1 MESASIASGTP
12 SEAREGSKGLKAGA
26 LGWVSNLVI
35 GVASTAPGYSLAAT
49 LGFIV
54 AVNGMGFH
62 APAVMLVSF
71 VPMLLI
77 AAAYYYMNRAD
88 PDCGTSFTWVTRAM
102 GPRLGWLTGW
112 TIVVADVVV
121 MAALAYIAG
130 VYTFLLFGLDAAA
143 ANLLDVSIVA
153 AIWIIV
159 MTWICYIGIEL
170 SARTQ
175 YFLLSAEIAALGI
188 FAAVALAKVYFGD
201 PGGFHVQAD
210 WFNPFTLHGGGRAL
224 IDGVLLGVFIYWG
237 WDSGV
242 CVNEESKDS
251 ANGPGRAAVMS
262 TILLVLIYV
271 VVATVGPGL
280 HRHHLPEAPRRRR
293 AQRARW
299 TSVLGSP
306 LDKILI
312 IAVLTSASASTQTT
326 ILPTARTTLSM
337 ARFGSIPK
345 IFGRIHPRY
354 LTPDVSTLV
363 MGAVSLVWTL
373 LIINVSQN
381 VLSDSITGIGFQ
393 IAFYYGLTGFAC
405 CDLLPQGDLQEPEEL
420 HHGRGGALPRGGDA
434 DVHLRQGVPRL
445 QDHEHRRELLGWLPG
460 SGNPGR
466 DRGRG
471 DTRWHR
477 VAGVR
482 QRRLPEVLQAQV
494 GDGRP
499 RSPRGNRQRRSV
511 RDVGLR
517 RNAMSEIVI
526 GYDGSDS
533 SKSALSQAFDFAKAL
548 GDSIV
553 IVFGAAPGGYGGG
566 EVPEQREAVEEFG
579 QK

>member
-1 MESASIASGTP
+1 MESASIAAGGQTR
-12 SEAREGSKGLKAGA
+12 AKEGDKGLKAGA

-71 VPMLLI
+71 IPMLLI

-130 VYTFLLFGLDAAA
+130 VYTFLLFGLNAAA

-159 MTWICYIGIEL
+159 MTAICYIGIEL

-175 YFLLSAEIAALGI
+175 YFLLAAEIAALGL

-201 PGGFHVQAD
+201 PGGYHVQAD
-210 WFNPFTLHGGGRAL
+210 WFNPFTLHGGSRAL
-224 IDGVLLGVFIYWG
+224 VDGVLLGVFIYWG

-271 VVATVGPGL
+271 VVATAAQAYAGTTFLKHHGDDVLSALGGP
-280 HRHHLPEAPRRRR
+280 
-293 AQRARW
+293 
-299 TSVLGSP
+299 VLGSP

-373 LIINVSQN
+373 VIINVSQN

-393 IAFYYGLTGFAC
+393 IAFYYGFTGFAC
-405 CDLLPQGDLQEPEEL
+405 CVYYRKEL
-420 HHGRGGALPRGGDA
+420 FKSLKNFIMVGVAPFLGGAMLTYIFIKAFLDYKTTSTDVNYSGGF
-434 DVHLRQGVPRL
+434 LGVGTPVAIGVGG
-445 QDHEHRRELLGWLPG
+445 LL
-460 SGNPGR
+460 
-466 DRGRG
+466 
-471 DTRWHR
+471 
-477 VAGVR
+477 
-482 QRRLPEVLQAQV
+482 V
-494 GDGRP
+494 G
-499 RSPRGNRQRRSV
+499 
-511 RDVGLR
+511 
-517 RNAMSEIVI
+517 
-526 GYDGSDS
+526 
-533 SKSALSQAFDFAKAL
+533 
-548 GDSIV
+548 V
-553 IVFGAAPGGYGGG
+553 IVLVFANIAYPKFFKRKWETADPGILEGTVKG
-566 EVPEQREAVEEFG
+566 EASVMSD
-579 QK
+579 

>member
-1 MESASIASGTP
+1 LESAAVPIATSDP
-12 SEAREGSKGLKAGA
+12 EGAGAGQKGLKTGA
-26 LGWVSNLVI
+26 LSWVSNLVI

-49 LGFIV
+49 LGFVV
-54 AVNGMGFH
+54 AVHGMGFH
-62 APAVMLVSF
+62 APAVMIVSF

-77 AAAYYYMNRAD
+77 AAAYYYMNKAD

-130 VYTFLLFGLDAAA
+130 VYSFLLFGLDAAA
-143 ANLLDVSIVA
+143 TNLLDVSIVA

-159 MTWICYIGIEL
+159 MTAICYIGIEL

-175 YFLLSAEIAALGI
+175 YFLLAAEIAALGL

-201 PGGFHVQAD
+201 AGGFHVQAD
-210 WFNPFTLHGGGRAL
+210 WFNPFTLHGGSTAL

-242 CVNEESKDS
+242 CVNEESEDS
-251 ANGPGRAAVMS
+251 NNGPGRAAVLS

-271 VVATVGPGL
+271 VVATAAQAYAGTTFLKHHGDDVLSALGGP
-280 HRHHLPEAPRRRR
+280 
-293 AQRARW
+293 
-299 TSVLGSP
+299 VLGSP

-337 ARFGSIPK
+337 ARFGAIPK
-345 IFGRIHPRY
+345 IFGRIHPRF

-363 MGAVSLVWTL
+363 MGAVSLIWTL

-381 VLSDSITGIGFQ
+381 VLNDSITGIGFQ

-405 CDLLPQGDLQEPEEL
+405 VVYYRKEIFKSLKNFIMVGVAPFL
-420 HHGRGGALPRGGDA
+420 GGAMLTFIFVKAFLDYKTTSTDVNYSGGF
-434 DVHLRQGVPRL
+434 LGVGTPVAIGVGGIL
-445 QDHEHRRELLGWLPG
+445 IGIVLL
-460 SGNPGR
+460 
-466 DRGRG
+466 
-471 DTRWHR
+471 
-477 VAGVR
+477 V
-482 QRRLPEVLQAQV
+482 
-494 GDGRP
+494 
-499 RSPRGNRQRRSV
+499 
-511 RDVGLR
+511 
-517 RNAMSEIVI
+517 
-526 GYDGSDS
+526 
-533 SKSALSQAFDFAKAL
+533 FANFVYPK
-548 GDSIV
+548 
-553 IVFGAAPGGYGGG
+553 FFKRKWETAAPGILEGTVKG
-566 EVPEQREAVEEFG
+566 EASVMSD
-579 QK
+579 

>member
-1 MESASIASGTP
+1 LESATVASGA
-12 SEAREGSKGLKAGA
+12 SGAQRGAKEGDKGLKAGA

-130 VYTFLLFGLDAAA
+130 VYTFLLFGLNAAA

-175 YFLLSAEIAALGI
+175 YFLLSAEIAALAI

-210 WFNPFTLHGGGRAL
+210 WFNPFTLHGGVRAL
-224 IDGVLLGVFIYWG
+224 TDGVLLGVFIYWG

-271 VVATVGPGL
+271 VVATAAQAYAGTTFLKHHGNDVLSALGGP
-280 HRHHLPEAPRRRR
+280 
-293 AQRARW
+293 
-299 TSVLGSP
+299 VLGSP

-373 LIINVSQN
+373 IIINVSQN

-405 CDLLPQGDLQEPEEL
+405 VVYYRKEL
-420 HHGRGGALPRGGDA
+420 FKSVKNFIMVGVAPFLGGAILTFIFVKAFLDYKTTSTDVNYSGGFLGVGTPVAIGVGGILVGVVLLVFANFVYPKFFKRKWETA
-434 DVHLRQGVPRL
+434 DPGVL
-445 QDHEHRRELLGWLPG
+445 EG
-460 SGNPGR
+460 
-466 DRGRG
+466 
-471 DTRWHR
+471 T
-477 VAGVR
+477 VK
-482 QRRLPEVLQAQV
+482 PEA
-494 GDGRP
+494 
-499 RSPRGNRQRRSV
+499 SV
-511 RDVGLR
+511 
-517 RNAMSEIVI
+517 MS
-526 GYDGSDS
+526 D
-533 SKSALSQAFDFAKAL
+533 
-548 GDSIV
+548 
-553 IVFGAAPGGYGGG
+553 
-566 EVPEQREAVEEFG
+566 
-579 QK
+579 

>member
-1 MESASIASGTP
+1 LESAAVPIPVSDP
-12 SEAREGSKGLKAGA
+12 EGAGAGEKGLKTGA

-49 LGFIV
+49 LGFVV
-54 AVNGMGFH
+54 AVHGMGFH
-62 APAVMLVSF
+62 APAVMIVSF
-71 VPMLLI
+71 IPMLLI

-159 MTWICYIGIEL
+159 MTAICYIGIEL

-175 YFLLSAEIAALGI
+175 YFLLAAEIAALGL

-210 WFNPFTLHGGGRAL
+210 WFNPFTLHGGTTAL

-271 VVATVGPGL
+271 VVATAAQAYAGTTFLKHHGDDVLSALGGP
-280 HRHHLPEAPRRRR
+280 
-293 AQRARW
+293 
-299 TSVLGSP
+299 VLGSP
-306 LDKILI
+306 LDKLLI

-337 ARFGSIPK
+337 ARFGAIPK

-381 VLSDSITGIGFQ
+381 VLNDSITGIGFQ

-405 CDLLPQGDLQEPEEL
+405 VVYYRKEIFKSLKNFVMVGVAPFL
-420 HHGRGGALPRGGDA
+420 GGAMLTFIFVKAFLDYKTTSTDVNYSGGFLGVGTPVAIGVGGILVGIVLLVFANFVYPKFFKRKWETA
-434 DVHLRQGVPRL
+434 DPGVL
-445 QDHEHRRELLGWLPG
+445 EG
-460 SGNPGR
+460 
-466 DRGRG
+466 
-471 DTRWHR
+471 T
-477 VAGVR
+477 VK
-482 QRRLPEVLQAQV
+482 PEA
-494 GDGRP
+494 
-499 RSPRGNRQRRSV
+499 SV
-511 RDVGLR
+511 
-517 RNAMSEIVI
+517 MS
-526 GYDGSDS
+526 D
-533 SKSALSQAFDFAKAL
+533 
-548 GDSIV
+548 
-553 IVFGAAPGGYGGG
+553 
-566 EVPEQREAVEEFG
+566 
-579 QK
+579 

>member
-1 MESASIASGTP
+1 LESATVASGA
-12 SEAREGSKGLKAGA
+12 SGAQRGAKEGDKGLKAGA

-130 VYTFLLFGLDAAA
+130 VYTFLLFGLNDAA

-159 MTWICYIGIEL
+159 MTWICYVGIEL

-210 WFNPFTLHGGGRAL
+210 WFNPFTLHGGVRAL
-224 IDGVLLGVFIYWG
+224 TDGVLLGVFIYWG

-271 VVATVGPGL
+271 VVATAAQAYAGTTFLKHHGNDVLSALGGP
-280 HRHHLPEAPRRRR
+280 
-293 AQRARW
+293 
-299 TSVLGSP
+299 VLGSP

-373 LIINVSQN
+373 IIINVSQN

-405 CDLLPQGDLQEPEEL
+405 VVYYRKEL
-420 HHGRGGALPRGGDA
+420 FKSVKNFIMVGVAPFLGGAILTFIFVKAFLDYKTTSTDVNYSGGFLGVGTPVAIGVGGILVGVVLLVFANLVYPKFFKRKWETA
-434 DVHLRQGVPRL
+434 D
-445 QDHEHRRELLGWLPG
+445 PG
-460 SGNPGR
+460 ILEGTVKGE
-466 DRGRG
+466 
-471 DTRWHR
+471 
-477 VAGVR
+477 A
-482 QRRLPEVLQAQV
+482 
-494 GDGRP
+494 
-499 RSPRGNRQRRSV
+499 SV
-511 RDVGLR
+511 
-517 RNAMSEIVI
+517 MS
-526 GYDGSDS
+526 D
-533 SKSALSQAFDFAKAL
+533 
-548 GDSIV
+548 
-553 IVFGAAPGGYGGG
+553 
-566 EVPEQREAVEEFG
+566 
-579 QK
+579 

>member
-1 MESASIASGTP
+1 MESASIAAGETTTG
-12 SEAREGSKGLKAGA
+12 AREGSKGLKTGA

-49 LGFIV
+49 LGFVV
-54 AVNGMGFH
+54 AVQGMGFH
-62 APAVMLVSF
+62 APAVMIVSF
-71 VPMLLI
+71 IPMLLI

-130 VYTFLLFGLDAAA
+130 VYSFLLFGLDAAA
-143 ANLLDVSIVA
+143 GNLLDVSIVA

-159 MTWICYIGIEL
+159 MTAICYIGIEL

-175 YFLLSAEIAALGI
+175 YFLLGAEIAALGL

-210 WFNPFTLHGGGRAL
+210 WFNPFTLHGGSTAL

-242 CVNEESKDS
+242 CVNEESEDS

-271 VVATVGPGL
+271 VVATAAQAYAGTTFLKHHGDDVLSALGGP
-280 HRHHLPEAPRRRR
+280 
-293 AQRARW
+293 
-299 TSVLGSP
+299 VLGSP
-306 LDKILI
+306 LDKVLI

-337 ARFGSIPK
+337 ARFGAIPK
-345 IFGRIHPRY
+345 VFGRIHPRY

-373 LIINVSQN
+373 VIINVSQN
-381 VLSDSITGIGFQ
+381 VLNDSITGIGFQ

-405 CDLLPQGDLQEPEEL
+405 CIYYRKEIFKSLKNFIMVGVAPFL
-420 HHGRGGALPRGGDA
+420 GGAMLTFIFVKAFLDYKTTSTDVNYSGGFLGVGTPVAIGVLVFANFAYPKFFKRKWETA
-434 DVHLRQGVPRL
+434 D
-445 QDHEHRRELLGWLPG
+445 PG
-460 SGNPGR
+460 ILEG
-466 DRGRG
+466 
-471 DTRWHR
+471 T
-477 VAGVR
+477 VK
-482 QRRLPEVLQAQV
+482 PEA
-494 GDGRP
+494 
-499 RSPRGNRQRRSV
+499 SV
-511 RDVGLR
+511 MPD
-517 RNAMSEIVI
+517 
-526 GYDGSDS
+526 
-533 SKSALSQAFDFAKAL
+533 
-548 GDSIV
+548 
-553 IVFGAAPGGYGGG
+553 
-566 EVPEQREAVEEFG
+566 
-579 QK
+579 

>member
-1 MESASIASGTP
+1 MESASIAVSDPQG
-12 SEAREGSKGLKAGA
+12 AAAGDKGLKTGA

-49 LGFIV
+49 LGFVV
-54 AVNGMGFH
+54 AVGGMGFH
-62 APAVMLVSF
+62 APAVMIVAF
-71 VPMLLI
+71 IPMLLI

-130 VYTFLLFGLDAAA
+130 VYTFLLFGLNDAA

-159 MTWICYIGIEL
+159 MTAICYIGIEL

-175 YFLLSAEIAALGI
+175 YFLLGAEIAALGL

-210 WFNPFTLHGGGRAL
+210 WFNPFTLHGGSTAL

-251 ANGPGRAAVMS
+251 ANGPGRAAVLS

-271 VVATVGPGL
+271 VVATAAQAYAGTTFLKHHGDDVLSALGGP
-280 HRHHLPEAPRRRR
+280 
-293 AQRARW
+293 
-299 TSVLGSP
+299 VLGSP
-306 LDKILI
+306 LDKLLI

-405 CDLLPQGDLQEPEEL
+405 VVYYRKEIFKSLKNFIMVGVAPFL
-420 HHGRGGALPRGGDA
+420 GGAMLTFIFVKAFLDYKTTSTDVNYSGGF
-434 DVHLRQGVPRL
+434 LGVGTPVAIGVGSL
-445 QDHEHRRELLGWLPG
+445 LLGVVVLVFANIAYPKFFKRKWETAPPG
-460 SGNPGR
+460 ILEGTVKGE
-466 DRGRG
+466 
-471 DTRWHR
+471 
-477 VAGVR
+477 A
-482 QRRLPEVLQAQV
+482 
-494 GDGRP
+494 
-499 RSPRGNRQRRSV
+499 SV
-511 RDVGLR
+511 
-517 RNAMSEIVI
+517 MS
-526 GYDGSDS
+526 D
-533 SKSALSQAFDFAKAL
+533 
-548 GDSIV
+548 
-553 IVFGAAPGGYGGG
+553 
-566 EVPEQREAVEEFG
+566 
-579 QK
+579 

>member
-1 MESASIASGTP
+1 LESAAVPISAGDP
-12 SEAREGSKGLKAGA
+12 EGSAAGGKGLKTGA
-26 LGWVSNLVI
+26 LGYISNLVI

-49 LGFIV
+49 LGFVV
-54 AVNGMGFH
+54 AIGGMGFH
-62 APAVMLVSF
+62 APAVMIVSF
-71 VPMLLI
+71 IPMLLI

-112 TIVVADVVV
+112 AIVGADVIV

-143 ANLLDVSIVA
+143 ANIFDVSIVA

-159 MTWICYIGIEL
+159 MTAICYIGIEL

-175 YFLLSAEIAALGI
+175 YFLLAAEITALGL

-210 WFNPFTLHGGGRAL
+210 WFNPFTLHGGTTAL
-224 IDGVLLGVFIYWG
+224 IDGVLLGIFIYWG

-242 CVNEESKDS
+242 CVNEESEDS

-271 VVATVGPGL
+271 VVATAAQAYAGTTFLKHHGNDVLSALGGP
-280 HRHHLPEAPRRRR
+280 
-293 AQRARW
+293 
-299 TSVLGSP
+299 VLGSP

-337 ARFGSIPK
+337 ARFGAIPK
-345 IFGRIHPRY
+345 VFGRIHPRY

-373 LIINVSQN
+373 VIINVSQN
-381 VLSDSITGIGFQ
+381 ILSDSITAIGFM
-393 IAFYYGLTGFAC
+393 IAFYYGFTGYAC
-405 CDLLPQGDLQEPEEL
+405 VVYYRKEL
-420 HHGRGGALPRGGDA
+420 FKSVKNFIMVGVAPFLGGAMLTFIFVKAFLDYKTTSTDVNYSGGILGVGTPVAIGVGGLIIGAVLMVFANLVYPRFFK
-434 DVHLRQGVPRL
+434 RKW
-445 QDHEHRRELLGWLPG
+445 E
-460 SGNPGR
+460 
-466 DRGRG
+466 
-471 DTRWHR
+471 T
-477 VAGVR
+477 
-482 QRRLPEVLQAQV
+482 
-494 GDGRP
+494 
-499 RSPRGNRQRRSV
+499 
-511 RDVGLR
+511 
-517 RNAMSEIVI
+517 
-526 GYDGSDS
+526 
-533 SKSALSQAFDFAKAL
+533 
-548 GDSIV
+548 
-553 IVFGAAPGGYGGG
+553 AAPGVLEGTVKG
-566 EVPEQREAVEEFG
+566 EASVMSD
-579 QK
+579 